1 MTRILV
7 AASAVVLAA
16 FVAFSSYIN
25 SVQRSVTTA
34 SIEANI
40 QSSGE
45 QAARSLANWMNV
57 NPLIV
62 RLVFVA
68 GTVFGFGS
76 FILIYLA
83 IALLAD

>member
-1 MTRILV
+1 MSQLDRHGSRAPAKFRLD
-7 AASAVVLAA
+7 
-16 FVAFSSYIN
+16 
-25 SVQRSVTTA
+25 RSEGKVFGVCA
-34 SIEANI
+34 
-40 QSSGE
+40 G
-45 QAARSLANWMNV
+45 LANYMNV

>member
-1 MTRILV
+1 MSNLDRR
-7 AASAVVLAA
+7 AS
-16 FVAFSSYIN
+16 SSPTGFRLDRTDGK
-25 SVQRSVTTA
+25 VFGVCA
-34 SIEANI
+34 
-40 QSSGE
+40 G
-45 QAARSLANWMNV
+45 LANWMNV

>member
-1 MTRILV
+1 V
-7 AASAVVLAA
+7 
-16 FVAFSSYIN
+16 SSLDRRPAGTPAGFRRDR
-25 SVQRSVTTA
+25 VDGKVFGVCA
-34 SIEANI
+34 
-40 QSSGE
+40 G
-45 QAARSLANWMNV
+45 LANYMNV
-57 NPLIV
+57 DPMIV

>member
-1 MTRILV
+1 M
-7 AASAVVLAA
+7 
-16 FVAFSSYIN
+16 SSLDRRPAG
-25 SVQRSVTTA
+25 SDAPAGFHRDRVDGKVFGVCA
-34 SIEANI
+34 
-40 QSSGE
+40 G
-45 QAARSLANWMNV
+45 LANYMNV
-57 NPLIV
+57 DPMIV